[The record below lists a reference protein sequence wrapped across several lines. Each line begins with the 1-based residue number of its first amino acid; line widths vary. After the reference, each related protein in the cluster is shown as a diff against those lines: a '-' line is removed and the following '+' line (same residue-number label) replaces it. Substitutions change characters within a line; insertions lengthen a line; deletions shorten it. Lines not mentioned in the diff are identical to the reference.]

1 MTAIFTESEYEIE
14 LSAVQGPAGAGLS
27 AIPNNTL
34 LGNTSGSTATP
45 IARTAAQMG
54 LQPYSA
60 NLDQLAVAGVA
71 LTTKPTE
78 PGVIWFELPGRYL
91 RMTAPWLFNAG
102 AWDDTG
108 AWYDSQEW
116 AD

>member
-1 MTAIFTESEYEIE
+1 MSRV
-14 LSAVQGPAGAGLS
+14 VQ
-27 AIPNNTL
+27 I
-34 LGNTSGSTATP
+34 
-45 IARTAAQMG
+45 IRQK
-54 LQPYSA
+54 
-60 NLDQLAVAGVA
+60 GVKGDPGIGINDA